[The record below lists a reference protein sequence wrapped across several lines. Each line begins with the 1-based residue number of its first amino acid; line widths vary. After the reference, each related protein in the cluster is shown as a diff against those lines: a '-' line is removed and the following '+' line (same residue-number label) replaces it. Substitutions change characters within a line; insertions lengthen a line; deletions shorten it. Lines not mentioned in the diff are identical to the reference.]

1 MSEGK
6 SVFSGRRQANAT
18 GLRFAVITAR
28 FNNKI
33 TDNLREA
40 ALRTLKDAGAAEG
53 DIAVFEV
60 PGCFE
65 IPIIAKRLAGSGQ
78 FDAIIA
84 LGAVIRGETP
94 HFEYVAN
101 EAAAG
106 IARAAYDTGIPVSF
120 GILTTDTLAQA
131 SARSSGPKGNKGTE
145 AALTAVEMAKLLK
158 SI

>member
-1 MSEGK
+1 MGGDK
-6 SVFSGRRQANAT
+6 SAFSDKTKADAT

-28 FNNKI
+28 FNREI
-33 TDNLREA
+33 TDQLQDA
-40 ALRTLKDAGAAEG
+40 ALRTLVDAGAAER

-65 IPIIAKRLAGSGQ
+65 IPIVAKRLATSGR

-106 IARAAYDTGIPVSF
+106 VARVAYDTGVPVSF
-120 GILTTDTLAQA
+120 GILTTDTLKQA
-131 SARSSGPKGNKGTE
+131 AARAGGPRGNKGAE
-145 AALTAVEMAKLLK
+145 AALTAVELARLLK

>member
-1 MSEGK
+1 MSGDK
-6 SVFSGRRQANAT
+6 SAFSGNLPADAT

-28 FNNKI
+28 FNREI
-33 TDNLREA
+33 TDRLRDSA
-40 ALRTLKDAGAAEG
+40 IRTLIDAGAADR

-65 IPIIAKRLAGSGQ
+65 IPIVAKRLAESGR

-94 HFEYVAN
+94 HFDYVAN

-106 IARAAYDTGIPVSF
+106 VARAAYDTGVPVSF
-120 GILTTDTLAQA
+120 GILTTDSLAQA
-131 SARSSGPKGNKGTE
+131 AARAGGPRGNKGTE
-145 AALTAVEMAKLLK
+145 AALTAVELARLLK